1 MATLEDLG
9 VSAFINILG
18 AFVFLLLFA
27 VLRIQPVNDRV
38 YFPKLYLAHKRH
50 QHDHAAR
57 SAFRRFVNL
66 NLCTYVTFLSWV
78 PGALRM
84 SEPDLVA
91 HAGLDSA
98 VYLRIYTLGYAARPQ
113 FSLPPL
119 PLCCFS
125 LLLLLLLYYYCLLLP
140 SSSSATTTTRNFFPA
155 KSITTT
161 TAAVAI
167 LVGLTARSLS
177 DEVCLS

>member
-125 LLLLLLLYYYCLLLP
+125 LLLLLLLLYYHYYPQFLSCEINYYYYCCGCNSGWSHCSFTLGRGLL
-140 SSSSATTTTRNFFPA
+140 S
-155 KSITTT
+155 
-161 TAAVAI
+161 
-167 LVGLTARSLS
+167 
-177 DEVCLS
+177 

>member
-18 AFVFLLLFA
+18 ALVFLILFA

-38 YFPKLYLAHKRH
+38 YFPKLYLAGKRH
-50 QHDHAAR
+50 HGDHSAR
-57 SAFRRFVNL
+57 SAVRRFVNL

-84 SEPDLVA
+84 TEAELVA

-98 VYLRIYTLGYAARPQ
+98 VYLRIYTLGYA
-113 FSLPPL
+113 S
-119 PLCCFS
+119 
-125 LLLLLLLYYYCLLLP
+125 
-140 SSSSATTTTRNFFPA
+140 
-155 KSITTT
+155 
-161 TAAVAI
+161 
-167 LVGLTARSLS
+167 
-177 DEVCLS
+177 

>member
-18 AFVFLLLFA
+18 ALVFLILFA

-38 YFPKLYLAHKRH
+38 YFPKLYLAGKRH
-50 QHDHAAR
+50 HDHSAR
-57 SAFRRFVNL
+57 SAVRRFVNLNL

-84 SEPDLVA
+84 TEAELVA

-98 VYLRIYTLGYAARPQ
+98 VYLRIYTLGYAA
-113 FSLPPL
+113 
-119 PLCCFS
+119 
-125 LLLLLLLYYYCLLLP
+125 
-140 SSSSATTTTRNFFPA
+140 
-155 KSITTT
+155 
-161 TAAVAI
+161 
-167 LVGLTARSLS
+167 
-177 DEVCLS
+177 